1 MTTPRAHLECST
13 TTLDDCCSY
22 TVLHPGSSV
31 WWWLGLAAWSVV
43 GVPLA
48 LLRIGVLLLS
58 VLLLLVPVPASLA
71 DMYATLVVR
80 FVCVS
85 WGLVVRLRGDRAALR
100 SAAIVVAN
108 HRTQIDTLPLRA
120 HLPIASVVR
129 DTYQHSRLVRRT
141 CAAFE
146 PIFVPTPS
154 AAAPEAEREGRARVR
169 AELVRHLQ
177 RPGQTKPLVI
187 FPEGSITNGAGLMVR
202 SRHRRGGSSLRPL
215 TPSIAPPAPS
225 RHTHTYTH
233 ARPPPPAV
241 PWLIITSRPSR
252 RSSSRSACPCCPS
265 RCASGRRCRSHT
277 TPCGAPLHAEIQ
289 GPFGL
294 SGPTSLPAR
303 FASPRMAEAWGCPGL
318 GSATASSHRVRSGRI
333 GRRLVLRI
341 GRRSTPT

>member
-1 MTTPRAHLECST
+1 MGPRRAPQGRQS
-13 TTLDDCCSY
+13 
-22 TVLHPGSSV
+22 G
-31 WWWLGLAAWSVV
+31 
-43 GVPLA
+43 
-48 LLRIGVLLLS
+48 
-58 VLLLLVPVPASLA
+58 
-71 DMYATLVVR
+71 
-80 FVCVS
+80 
-85 WGLVVRLRGDRAALR
+85 AALGSDR
-100 SAAIVVAN
+100 RRQPPHADRHAAAA
-108 HRTQIDTLPLRA
+108 RPPADRERRA
-120 HLPIASVVR
+120 RHLPA
-129 DTYQHSRLVRRT
+129 LT

-169 AELVRHLQ
+169 AELVRHVQ

-265 RCASGRRCRSHT
+265 RCASGRRCRSPT
-277 TPCGAPLHAEIQ
+277 TPCGAPLHAEKQ
-289 GPFGL
+289 GPFGVW
-294 SGPTSLPAR
+294 GPIAGANQPSHPDLPAR
-303 FASPRMAEAWGCPGL
+303 GWPKPGAAL
-318 GSATASSHRVRSGRI
+318 GLVLPLRGPAGVRSGRI